1 MKIKGW
7 ELMKKIADGE
17 IKKNQKIRMIFN
29 DNSEVIF
36 IFDGVDIINDTD
48 IEIFDI
54 YEIEEILRADFELI
68 QDEIDID
75 SIEELG
81 KTAYTEINLN
91 TNTIIIKDIEF
102 IDKETILVE
111 KINELVQ
118 AVKQLNKKLEEK

>member
-17 IKKNQKIRMIFN
+17 IKKNQKIKMIFN

-36 IFDGVDIINDTD
+36 IFDGVDIINDTY

-54 YEIEEILRADFELI
+54 YEMKEILRTDFELI

-75 SIEELG
+75 SIEELEG
-81 KTAYTEINLN
+81 IVEYSTERDTIN
-91 TNTIIIKDIEF
+91 K
-102 IDKETILVE
+102 
-111 KINELVQ
+111 LVQ

>member
-17 IKKNQKIRMIFN
+17 IKENQKIKMIFN
-29 DNSEVIF
+29 DGSEENF
-36 IFDGVDIINDTD
+36 IFDGIDIINS
-48 IEIFDI
+48 IHKNIFDI
-54 YEIEEILRADFELI
+54 YEIREIIKQNFQLI

-75 SIEELG
+75 SIEEI
-81 KTAYTEINLN
+81 KTVTNNISGLVKIIN
-91 TNTIIIKDIEF
+91 
-102 IDKETILVE
+102 

>member
-17 IKKNQKIRMIFN
+17 IEENQKIKMIFN
-29 DNSEVIF
+29 DGSEENCIF
-36 IFDGVDIINDTD
+36 NGIDIISEKTSKN
-48 IEIFDI
+48 IFDI
-54 YEIEEILRADFELI
+54 HIIAVVLKADFELI
-68 QDEIDID
+68 QNEIDID

-81 KTAYTEINLN
+81 KIAYTEINLN
-91 TNTIIIKDIEF
+91 TKRNKYIEF
-102 IDKETILVE
+102 TNEETILVE

>member
-36 IFDGVDIINDTD
+36 IFDGADIINDTY
-48 IEIFDI
+48 INIFDI
-54 YEIEEILRADFELI
+54 YEMEEILRADFELI
-68 QDEIDID
+68 QDEIIESATNSIKGIVTKSSKDTEKEAELRKYIVNNFEDIRKL
-75 SIEELG
+75 I
-81 KTAYTEINLN
+81 
-91 TNTIIIKDIEF
+91 
-102 IDKETILVE
+102 
-111 KINELVQ
+111 Q